1 MHDDVC
7 RINVVN
13 ERRVAAVAAQMA
25 SEEALVDVADI
36 FKVLGDPTR
45 AKIIDALSISELCV
59 CEISA
64 ILGMS
69 QSAVS
74 HQLRLLRAAKIVKFR
89 KEGKMA
95 YYSFADGHVRSL
107 FKEGLRHVQEG

>member
-1 MHDDVC
+1 MPDDACQVDF
-7 RINVVN
+7 IN
-13 ERRVAAVAAQMA
+13 EERVAGVLDQMA
-25 SEEALVDVADI
+25 SAETIFEVAEI
-36 FKVLGDPTR
+36 FKLLADPTR
-45 AKIIDALSISELCV
+45 ARIINALSISELCV

-64 ILGMS
+64 VLGMT

-95 YYSFADGHVRSL
+95 YYSFVDGHVRSL